1 MISKLLM
8 NNFKHFALI
17 GFANSGKSTF
27 FNLILNHDKA
37 GKKKPKKQ
45 IKVY

>member
-1 MISKLLM
+1 M

-17 GFANSGKSTF
+17 GFVNSGKSTF

-37 GKKKPKKQ
+37 GNKKAKTQ